1 MEEDLVAVTTHK
13 ITDQDTS
20 CPSKTGP
27 EIAKTSYTDMAG
39 KPPIL
44 GDGNTA
50 KVNSIDEEVVTFEE
64 DVITIR
70 DGAIPSIQLFDRV
83 HDQCGVYG
91 HNQDVYGPVHDAKS
105 GDTNG
110 NDVHPLQVKEMISE
124 ENLFGPWMVMGNR
137 RGLLNQVQEEIRDA
151 VLRPKTA
158 GVERSSKGLTGFHSA
173 MHIVE
178 PGASEAGSSKGNIR
192 HPRNNMAKSVLGRV
206 HVVQKLGKWWIR
218 GKPRYRVLPS

>member
-83 HDQCGVYG
+83 HDQ
-91 HNQDVYGPVHDAKS
+91 
-105 GDTNG
+105 
-110 NDVHPLQVKEMISE
+110 
-124 ENLFGPWMVMGNR
+124 
-137 RGLLNQVQEEIRDA
+137 VQEEIRDA

-158 GVERSSKGLTGFHSA
+158 GVERSSKGA
-173 MHIVE
+173 
-178 PGASEAGSSKGNIR
+178 ASKGFQSPLKTFVHEQCVNI
-192 HPRNNMAKSVLGRV
+192 VDT
-206 HVVQKLGKWWIR
+206 
-218 GKPRYRVLPS
+218 